1 MKEKKKY
8 FCGSKKEGKMIS
20 DKYIRFDWAAKRI
33 LRDKANFGVLEG
45 LISVL
50 LNEDIH
56 IVELLES
63 EGNQDSENDKFNRVD
78 IKAKNSKDEIILVEV
93 QQSHEVDYLQRM
105 LYGSSKVVTEHLS
118 LGEKYQNVKKVY
130 SIHIVYFDLGVG
142 DDYLYHG
149 RTEFVGVHTQ
159 DKLQIRVME
168 KKALKM
174 ITPSK
179 LFPEYFILRVNAFN
193 EASDTPLNEWME
205 YLKSTKIK
213 DDTTV
218 PGLSEAREK
227 LQYLMMTDQERQ
239 RYESHLMELW
249 HQRGVMSS
257 AHMEGFWEGR
267 ADGISEGLK
276 KGLEKG
282 LAEGLE
288 KGLAEGRTES
298 LYFVAKNMLTEGMST
313 STITSITGLSAE
325 EIEKLRN

>member
-1 MKEKKKY
+1 MKKKKKY
-8 FCGSKKEGKMIS
+8 ICSSKKGSNMIN

-50 LNEDIH
+50 LNEEVH
-56 IVELLES
+56 IMELLES
-63 EGNQDSENDKFNRVD
+63 EGNQESDSDKFNRVD

-105 LYGSSKVVTEHLS
+105 LYSSSKVVTEHLS

-130 SIHIVYFDLGVG
+130 SIHIIYFDLGVG

-149 RTEFVGVHTQ
+149 QTEFVGVHTH
-159 DKLQIRVME
+159 DKLRIKVQE

-174 ITPSK
+174 IAPSK
-179 LFPEYFILRVNAFN
+179 LFPEYFILRVNSFN

-227 LQYLMMTDQERQ
+227 LLYLRMSDKERQ
-239 RYESHLMELW
+239 RYENHLIELW

-257 AHMEGFWEGR
+257 AHIEGFCEGR
-267 ADGISEGLK
+267 AEGL
-276 KGLEKG
+276 
-282 LAEGLE
+282 AV
-288 KGLAEGRTES
+288 GLAEGREEGKAEGRAEG
-298 LYFVAKNMLTEGMST
+298 LYFVAKNMLSEGMPA
-313 STITSITGLSAE
+313 STISSITGLSAE
-325 EIEKLRN
+325 EIEKIRN

>member
-1 MKEKKKY
+1 MKKKEKVYLQLQK
-8 FCGSKKEGKMIS
+8 GSKMIS

-50 LNEDIH
+50 LNEEVH
-56 IVELLES
+56 IIELLES
-63 EGNQDSENDKFNRVD
+63 EGNQETENDKFNRVD

-130 SIHIVYFDLGVG
+130 SIHIVYFDLGIG
-142 DDYLYHG
+142 NDFLYHG
-149 RTEFVGVHTQ
+149 RTEFVGVHTH
-159 DKLQIRVME
+159 DKLQIKVKE
-168 KKALKM
+168 KRALKM
-174 ITPSK
+174 IAPSQ

-193 EASDTPLNEWME
+193 ETTDTPLNEWME

-227 LQYLMMTDQERQ
+227 LQYLTMSDEERQ

-257 AHMEGFWEGR
+257 AHIEGFWEGR
-267 ADGISEGLK
+267 TEGLAEGK
-276 KGLEKG
+276 AEG
-282 LAEGLE
+282 LAEGL
-288 KGLAEGRTES
+288 
-298 LYFVAKNMLTEGMST
+298 YFVAQNMLLKGMPT
-313 STITSITGLSAE
+313 STIASITGLTE
-325 EIEKLRN
+325 EVVEKLRSGVVKK